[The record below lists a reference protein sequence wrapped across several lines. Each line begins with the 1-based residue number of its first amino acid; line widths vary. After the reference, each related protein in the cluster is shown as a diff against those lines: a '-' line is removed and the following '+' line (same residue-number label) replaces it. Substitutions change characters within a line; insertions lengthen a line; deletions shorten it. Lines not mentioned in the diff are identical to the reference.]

1 MSAPSS
7 IALVAPD
14 HHSYFI
20 PIGITCKPLN
30 SRASKEDAISMRN
43 ITIEH
48 LNVPLVEEKPFEHVE
63 RKGIGHPD
71 TLIDG
76 IMEHISR
83 ELCKEY
89 LNTYGK
95 IMHHNVDKGLVV
107 GGGTEV
113 NFGGGKF
120 TKPIDIILCGR
131 ACNDVDGKKID
142 TLGIAEGAARKY
154 LKESMRFLDT
164 ENTLLSTRISPG
176 SKDLVDV
183 FLRGPKIP
191 FANDTSFGVGFA
203 PLSETERLV
212 YETEQLLNS
221 KEYKKK
227 QPAVGEDIK
236 VMGLRSDGHITLTVA
251 IAFVSK
257 FVNSLEEYVKIK
269 EQVTKDVLANA
280 KKFTERQVTVQIN
293 TGDDVK
299 KGSIY
304 LTLSGTSAEMG
315 DDGEVGRGNRVN
327 GLITPGRPMTLEAAC
342 GKNPVNHVGKIYS
355 VLASEI
361 AEDIVGLYPDIEA
374 CNVSL
379 LSAIGKPI
387 DQPQN
392 AGVQLYLSDGGQ
404 GKLPEMEGKVRG
416 VVDEWLAN
424 VTKVTD
430 LIVKGEVSV
439 Y

>member
-1 MSAPSS
+1 
-7 IALVAPD
+7 
-14 HHSYFI
+14 
-20 PIGITCKPLN
+20 
-30 SRASKEDAISMRN
+30 MRN
-43 ITIEH
+43 ITIEN
-48 LNVPLVEEKPFEHVE
+48 LNVPLIEEKPFEHVE
-63 RKGIGHPD
+63 RKGVGHPD

-76 IMEHISR
+76 IMEHASR
-83 ELCKEY
+83 ALCKEY
-89 LNTYGK
+89 LHVYGK

-113 NFGGGKF
+113 KFGGGRF
-120 TKPIDIILCGR
+120 TRPIDIILCGR
-131 ACNDVDGKKID
+131 ACDDVEGKKID
-142 TLGIAEGAARKY
+142 AAGIAEEAALKY
-154 LKESMRFLDT
+154 LKENMRFLDSS
-164 ENTLLSTRISPG
+164 NTRIEKRISPG

-183 FLRGPKIP
+183 FLRGPRIP

-203 PLSETERLV
+203 PLSETERIV
-212 YETEQLLNS
+212 YEAEQMLNS

-236 VMGLRSDGHITLTVA
+236 VMGLRSGNHITLTVA
-251 IAFVSK
+251 IAFVSR
-257 FVNSLEEYVKIK
+257 FVNSLDEYVKIK
-269 EQVTKDVLANA
+269 EQVTKDVLATA

-299 KGSIY
+299 KGSVY
-304 LTLSGTSAEMG
+304 LTVSGTSAEMG

-327 GLITPGRPMTLEAAC
+327 GLITPGRPMTMEAAC

-355 VLASEI
+355 VLAFEI
-361 AEDIVGLYPDIEA
+361 AEDIVNLYPDIEA

-387 DQPQN
+387 DQPQS
-392 AGVQLYLSDGGQ
+392 AGIQLFLSDGKEAQ
-404 GKLPEMEGKVRG
+404 LPEMQGKVRG

-424 VTKVTD
+424 VTKITE
-430 LIVKGEVSV
+430 LIVEGKVGV